1 MDTDLLFVGGLLTAG
16 LAFPAFLTAYV
27 EGRRPKGA
35 LLLVLFGGLLVAAA
49 IQQRPGL
56 YAMETVPDVV
66 VRVLALYV
74 F

>member
-1 MDTDLLFVGGLLTAG
+1 MDTDLLFVGGLLSAG
-16 LAFPAFLTAYV
+16 IAFPAFLSAYV
-27 EGRRPKGA
+27 EGRRPRGA
-35 LLLVLFGGLLVAAA
+35 MMLVLLGGVLVAAA

-56 YAMETVPDVV
+56 YGVGTIPDVV